1 MDYGK
6 KGLERKREHL
16 LKTGLKRRRIGT
28 TIAKILFIFFLFCV
42 AGLTYVGVRFVQGV
56 IADAPDVSDI
66 NASPTG
72 FMTTVLDR
80 NGDVTAELVESGSNR
95 VYASL
100 DEIPLDLQHAFVA
113 IEDSRFYDHNGIDT
127 QGIARAALRG
137 ISRGRLSEG
146 ASTLTQQLLKNNVFE
161 GWTSESNEQKLKRKL
176 QEQYLAVQLEKQVSK
191 DWIMENYLNTINLGQ
206 NTLGVQAASRRYFG
220 KDVSELNL
228 SECAVLAAITKNP
241 GKYNPLTNP
250 SENQKRREKVL
261 EDMMEQG
268 YISQEQCDAAL
279 QDNVYARIQE
289 NNHSYQDGGRYI
301 TTYFVDE
308 LTQQVI
314 SDLQTELGYSEQQA
328 YKAVYSGGLTI
339 YSTQDPHIQKT
350 CDAEVNDS
358 ANYSGKTKI
367 SFDYRLS
374 ITREDGTV
382 EHYSH
387 QTMQRYYKQKT
398 GDEEYSINYRSEE
411 EAQKYIDE
419 YRDAML
425 QKGGTVLAESIVFL
439 QEPQASVTVMDQK
452 TGQVLALVGGR
463 GEKNGSKTLNR
474 ASDTTRQPGSTFK
487 PLAVYAAALD
497 TGNYTLATNVL
508 DEPYNYENGRAV
520 NNYERSYD
528 GWLSI
533 REAIVRSKNII
544 AVKTLTDITPKL
556 GYDYLERFG
565 ITTLDAENDIYQ
577 PLALGGIYRGVTNL
591 ELTGAYAAIANQGT
605 YTEPILYTKVVDQD
619 GKVLLEKK
627 SETREVI
634 ADSTAF
640 LLTSAMQDVVARG
653 TGKIV
658 SFPDMSIA
666 GKTGTTS
673 DNRDT
678 WFAGYTPY
686 YTCVVWGGNDDNA
699 VLDNTRFSRTIWK
712 GIMSRIHEGKADPGF
727 EVPESVQETVICTE
741 SGQLAIPGVCTSTE
755 TEYFSKETE
764 PEEYCQV
771 HGGGVQPGTEDGA
784 DLPDGAV
791 EDGDAESDGTKHPGQ
806 NGQNSKTE
814 SDVLSGSVSGH

>member
-16 LKTGLKRRRIGT
+16 LKTGFKRRRIGVLT
-28 TIAKILFIFFLFCV
+28 AKILFIFFLFCL
-42 AGLTYVGVRFVQGV
+42 AGLGYVSVRFVQGV
-56 IADAPDVSDI
+56 IADAPDISDI

-72 FMTTVLDR
+72 YMSVVLDR

-100 DEIPLDLQHAFVA
+100 DEIPIDLQQAFVA
-113 IEDSRFYDHNGIDT
+113 IEDSRFYEHNGIDT
-127 QGIARAALRG
+127 QGIARAAIRG
-137 ISRGRLSEG
+137 ISRGKLTEG

-161 GWTSESNEQKLKRKL
+161 GWTSESQEQKLKRKL
-176 QEQYLAVQLEKQVSK
+176 QEQYLAVQLEKHVSK

-241 GKYNPLTNP
+241 GKYNPITNP
-250 SENQKRREKVL
+250 EANQKRREKVL
-261 EDMMEQG
+261 GDMEEQG
-268 YISQEQCDAAL
+268 YITHEQYEAAV
-279 QDNVYARIQE
+279 QDDVYSRIQQ
-289 NNHSYQDGGRYI
+289 NNQSYQNSGRYI
-301 TTYFVDE
+301 MTYFVDE

-314 SDLQTELGYSEQQA
+314 SALQKELGYSEQQA

-339 YSTQDPHIQKT
+339 YSTQDPHIQKV
-350 CDAEVNDS
+350 CDEEVNNS
-358 ANYSGKTKI
+358 ENYSVKTKV

-374 ITREDGTV
+374 ITRDDGTV
-382 EHYSH
+382 EHYSQ
-387 QTMQRYYKQKT
+387 QTMQRYYKQLT
-398 GDEEYSINYRSEE
+398 GNEEYSISYNSEE
-411 EAQKYIDE
+411 EAQAHIDA

-425 QKGGTVLAESIVFL
+425 QKGGTVLAETLVFIP
-439 QEPQASVTVMDQK
+439 EPQTSVTIMDQSS
-452 TGQVLALVGGR
+452 GEVLALTGGR

-497 TGNYTLATNVL
+497 TGNYTLATTVL
-508 DEPYNYENGRAV
+508 DEPYTYENGRAV

-533 REAIVRSKNII
+533 REAIIRSKNII
-544 AVKTLTDITPKL
+544 AVKTLTDLTPKL
-556 GYDYLERFG
+556 GYEYLERFG

-577 PLALGGIYRGVTNL
+577 PLALGGIYYGVTNL
-591 ELTGAYAAIANQGT
+591 ELTGAYATIANQGT

-619 GKVLLEKK
+619 GKVLLKK
-627 SETREVI
+627 HPETREVI
-634 ADSTAF
+634 SDSTAF
-640 LLTSAMQDVVARG
+640 LLTSAMQDVVSEG

-686 YTCVVWGGNDDNA
+686 YTCVVWGGNDDNT

-712 GIMSRIHEGKADPGF
+712 AIMSRIHEGKADPGF
-727 EVPESVQETVICTE
+727 ERPESVQEAVICTE
-741 SGQLAIPGVCTSTE
+741 SGQLAIPGVCTTTK
-755 TEYFSKETE
+755 TEYFSEETE
-764 PEEYCQV
+764 PEVYCQL
-771 HGGGVQPGTEDGA
+771 HGGNIQSEQEEETGQ
-784 DLPDGAV
+784 PDGETEGGDV
-791 EDGDAESDGTKHPGQ
+791 EPDGTKPGQ
-806 NGQNSKTE
+806 TE
-814 SDVLSGSVSGH
+814 SDVLSGNVSGH